1 MKMFSLIDMERVIAQ
16 QEDKP
21 HVITKVQVSVR
32 IFYDF
37 LETDEVFDQSDDQ
50 LEPLSATQ
58 EAGSTQVSR
67 KSSHECT
74 GQQLPIVVDPDVM
87 EYVTTSNHL
96 DQWNKLLAD
105 KQSEL
110 KWKPQS
116 KVAVMLYHGD
126 EDSWILIYAV
136 KSFLGKF
143 GGCDVEVNKDFWKAV
158 RDQVASIRSGLGD
171 DPPLIKVVDSFT
183 LRVVCLSSEF
193 KTYEEKLR
201 AKLEEIYREETR
213 KTYLK
218 RKIPNVPEERLVLL
232 EKVKFAEKLQLKNK
246 DLVVKL
252 DSGTEEI
259 YFEGPKPQ
267 FTEATMEFDKLIS
280 KMVEKK
286 LNLSR
291 SILEVLG
298 STEGLSKI
306 KEELEANNVEA
317 VFVIDVEAK
326 IVGIS
331 SAHADKA
338 ADLVN
343 KLTLEE
349 NVPVNGTSKSLLK
362 TPEWRQLCDQINKS
376 QRVCIHRNNWND
388 TWVAGFRSDVTES
401 MKALQEFLDEN
412 CKREEEFTC
421 PSEIM
426 KRYLTELCKHDI
438 QSVEKKL
445 QSFDIKVQEGKSA
458 HTFTISGKRE
468 GLKQAKQTLK
478 TLIDGAVSSK
488 FDVEQPGL
496 KKYFTGDRGDRL
508 VKSVEKEQQCVVE
521 VKCNF
526 RQERLDTAAATS
538 NDDSTDSDNDDNYDV
553 ADDGMSDW
561 VSPHGHRV
569 SWKPGN
575 IATEKVSSILT
586 LISPHVSC
594 FSSYHSG

>member
-37 LETDEVFDQSDDQ
+37 LKTDEVFDQSDDQ

-58 EAGSTQVSR
+58 EVGSTQVSR
-67 KSSHECT
+67 KSAQEAT
-74 GQQLPIVVDPDVM
+74 GQQLQITVDPDVM
-87 EYVTTSNHL
+87 EYVTTSDHL
-96 DQWNKLLAD
+96 NQWNKLLAE

-116 KVAVMLYHGD
+116 KVAVMLYHG
-126 EDSWILIYAV
+126 EGEGDSWKKAILIYAV
-136 KSFLGKF
+136 HSFLGKF
-143 GGCDVEVNKDFWKAV
+143 GGCDVKVNKDFWKAV

-171 DPPLIKVVDSFT
+171 DPPLIKVVDSSFT
-183 LRVVCLSSEF
+183 LRIVCLSSEF

-218 RKIPNVPEERLVLL
+218 RKIPNVPEELL
-232 EKVKFAEKLQLKNK
+232 KKVKFAEKLQLKNK
-246 DLVVKL
+246 DLVVRL
-252 DSGTEEI
+252 DSETKEI

-267 FTEATMEFDKLIS
+267 FTEATMEFHKLIS
-280 KMVEKK
+280 EMVEKK

-306 KEELEANNVEA
+306 KEELESVEA

-349 NVPVNGTSKSLLK
+349 KVPVYPSTNSLLK
-362 TPEWRQLCDQINKS
+362 TPEWRQLCDLINKS
-376 QRVCIHRNNWND
+376 PRVCIHRNNWND

-421 PSEIM
+421 PSQVM
-426 KRYLTELCKHDI
+426 KRYLTELRLHDI
-438 QSVEKKL
+438 HSLEEKL
-445 QSFDIKVQEGKSA
+445 RSFDVKVQEGKSA

-468 GLKQAKQTLK
+468 GLKHAKQILK

-526 RQERLDTAAATS
+526 RQERLDAAAATG
-538 NDDSTDSDNDDNYDV
+538 NDDDCDV
-553 ADDGMSDW
+553 ADDGMSAW
-561 VSPHGHRV
+561 FSPHGHKV

-575 IATEKVSSILT
+575 IATEKVSSILI

>member
-1 MKMFSLIDMERVIAQ
+1 M
-16 QEDKP
+16 
-21 HVITKVQVSVR
+21 
-32 IFYDF
+32 
-37 LETDEVFDQSDDQ
+37 FDQSDEQ
-50 LEPLSATQ
+50 LEPLSETQ
-58 EAGSTQVSR
+58 EVGSTQVNR
-67 KSSHECT
+67 KSAQEAT
-74 GQQLPIVVDPDVM
+74 GQQLQIAVDPDVM
-87 EYVTTSNHL
+87 EYVTTSDHL
-96 DQWNKLLAD
+96 NQWNKLLAD
-105 KQSEL
+105 KQSEV

-126 EDSWILIYAV
+126 EEGDSWQNDFIDAV
-136 KSFLGKF
+136 QSFLGKF

-171 DPPLIKVVDSFT
+171 DPPLIKVVDSSFT
-183 LRVVCLSSEF
+183 LRIVCLSSEF

-201 AKLEEIYREETR
+201 VKLEEIYAEDTR

-218 RKIPNVPEERLVLL
+218 EKIPNVPEELL
-232 EKVKFAEKLQLKNK
+232 KKVKFAEKLQLKNK
-246 DLVVKL
+246 DLVVRL
-252 DSGTEEI
+252 DSETKEI

-267 FTEATMEFDKLIS
+267 FTEATMEFHKLIS
-280 KMVEKK
+280 EMVEKK
-286 LNLSR
+286 LNVSR

-306 KEELEANNVEA
+306 KEELEAKNVEA

-349 NVPVNGTSKSLLK
+349 KVPVYPSTNSLLK

-376 QRVCIHRNNWND
+376 PRVCIHRKNWND

-412 CKREEEFTC
+412 CKRKEEFTC
-421 PSEIM
+421 PSQVM
-426 KRYLTELCKHDI
+426 KRYLTELRLQDI
-438 QSVEKKL
+438 HSLEEKL
-445 QSFDIKVQEGKSA
+445 RSFDVKVQEGKGEQ
-458 HTFTISGKRE
+458 TLTIFGKRE
-468 GLKQAKQTLK
+468 GLKQAKQLLK

-496 KKYFTGDRGDRL
+496 EKYFTGDREDRL
-508 VKSVEKEQQCVVE
+508 VKSVEKEQQCVVQ
-521 VKCNF
+521 VKRNF
-526 RQERLDTAAATS
+526 RQVRVDAAAATS
-538 NDDSTDSDNDDNYDV
+538 NDDSTDSDDGDDYDV
-553 ADDGMSDW
+553 ADHDDGMSAW
-561 VSPHGHRV
+561 VSPHGHKV
-569 SWKPGN
+569 SWKPGD
-575 IATEKVSSILT
+575 IATEKVSCILT
-586 LISPHVSC
+586 LISPHVSY